1 MPLTKLQFKPGVNRE
16 TTSYTNDGG
25 WFDCDKVRF
34 RFGLPEKIGGWTKLS
49 GSSFLGTCRALHPWV
64 TLAGTSLLGV
74 GTHLKYY
81 INEGGGY
88 NDITPIRQT
97 TTPGDITFSV
107 PLTTLS
113 QSRDADDVTIKLTSA
128 SGFPSSGFI
137 KIGSEEIFYAGI
149 SGANLV
155 NCLRGQKG
163 TTAASHSSGATVSCA
178 TITVTDTDHN
188 ALENDFVTFTNCVT
202 LGGNITADVLNQE
215 YQIQTVL
222 TANTYTV
229 NTRTAGTTL
238 SSITVSGQIDDTL
251 VYGNSSDTGTGTFT
265 DSTVDTTNGDATVT
279 MNDTSALVLNAPI
292 SGTGI
297 PSGAIVLSLTD
308 ATTFEMSANATASN
322 TNITMTVN
330 TCTAAYQINTGLDTT
345 VSGTGWG
352 AGTWGRGAWG
362 SASSLTAGG
371 STLRIWSHDNFGEDL
386 IINVRDSGIYYWDAT
401 NTVSARAVELKDLVG
416 ANSSTPTVAKQV
428 LVSDRDRHVI
438 AFGCDSEFSTEQ
450 DPLLIRFSAQ
460 ESITDWEATAT
471 NDAGDLRL
479 GTGSE
484 IIAATETRQQI
495 LVWTDVSLHAMQYLG
510 PPFTFGISLISENI
524 TINGPLSVIAVDD
537 TVYWMGAEEFY
548 VYTGSVQRLPCT
560 IRDYIFN
567 DFNSDQA
574 EKVTASINSS
584 FGEIWWF
591 YPSQFSQEND
601 RYAVYNY
608 QQQIWY
614 YGTLPRTCWIDR
626 GVSTEPIAAGD
637 DGYLYLQEF
646 GLDDGSTS
654 PVSPITSYIESSQM
668 DLGDGEQFSFI
679 RRMIPDLTFRDSSAA
694 VPVVEFT
701 LKTRLA
707 PGGPY
712 TQTQTGS
719 VVKFNFPASDGYSS
733 DFTEQVHLRLRG
745 RSFALRV
752 ESDISG
758 VAWRLGSPRIDVRP
772 DGRR

>member
-1 MPLTKLQFKPGVNRE
+1 MPLTKLQFRPGVNRE
-16 TTSYTNDGG
+16 TTSYTNEGG

-34 RFGLPEKIGGWTKLS
+34 RFGLPEKIGGWEKRS

-64 TLAGTSLLGV
+64 LLSGTSLVGV

-81 INEGGGY
+81 INEGGAY

-97 TTPGDITFSV
+97 TTPGDITFSI
-107 PLTTLS
+107 PNNTLS
-113 QSRDADDVTIKLTSA
+113 AGIAAADVTISLNST

-137 KIGSEEIFYAGI
+137 KINSEEIFYQGI
-149 SGANLV
+149 SGNNLIS
-155 NCLRGQKG
+155 CLRGQKG
-163 TTAASHSSGATVSCA
+163 TTAAAHSASAAVACA
-178 TITVTDTDHN
+178 TLTITDTDHN
-188 ALENDFVTFTNCVT
+188 AFENDFVTFTNCAT
-202 LGGNITADVLNQE
+202 LGGNMTADVLNQE
-215 YQIQTVL
+215 YQIQTIL

-229 NTRTAGTTL
+229 NARTAGTTL
-238 SSITVSGQIDDTL
+238 SSITDDGQINDTL
-251 VYGNSSDTGTGTFT
+251 VYGNTSDTGNGNFT
-265 DSTVDTTNGDATVT
+265 DSTVDTTSGDATVT
-279 MNDTSALVLNAPI
+279 MDDTSVLVVGAPI

-297 PSGAIVLSLTD
+297 PASTTVLSLTNS
-308 ATTFEMSANATASN
+308 TTFEMSANATATN

-352 AGTWGRGAWG
+352 AGSWGRGTWG
-362 SASSLTAGG
+362 SAASLTAGG
-371 STLRIWSHDNFGEDL
+371 TTLRIWSHDNFGEDL
-386 IINVRDSGIYYWDAT
+386 LINVRDGGIYYWDAT
-401 NTVSARAVELKDLVG
+401 TTVSARAVELKDLVG
-416 ANSSTPTVAKQV
+416 ATSSTPTVAKQV

-438 AFGCDSEFSTEQ
+438 AFGCDPETSTDQ
-450 DPLLIRFSAQ
+450 DPLLIRFSSQ
-460 ESITDWEATAT
+460 ESVVDWEATAT
-471 NDAGDLRL
+471 NDAGELRL

-484 IIAATETRQQI
+484 IVTAVETRQQI

-510 PPFTFGISLISENI
+510 PPFTFGINLISENI
-524 TINGPLSVIAVDD
+524 TINGPLSAIPVDD

-548 VYTGSVQRLPCT
+548 VYNGAVQRLPCT

-567 DFNSDQA
+567 DFNSGQA
-574 EKVTASINSS
+574 EKVTAAVNSS

-591 YPSQFSQEND
+591 YPSKFSEEND

-626 GVSTEPIAAGD
+626 GVNTQPIAASP
-637 DGYLYLQEF
+637 DGYLYLHEF

-654 PVSPITSYIESSQM
+654 PATAITSYIESSQI
-668 DLGDGEQFSFI
+668 DLAEGEQFSFI
-679 RRMIPDLTFRDSSAA
+679 RRIIPDLTFRDSTAPGPI
-694 VPVVEFT
+694 VDFT

-712 TQTQTGS
+712 RQSQTGS
-719 VVKFNFPASDGYSS
+719 VIQFRFPSSAEYSS
-733 DFTEQVHLRLRG
+733 DFTEQVHVRLRG

-752 ESDISG
+752 QSSETG
-758 VAWRLGSPRIDVRP
+758 VAWRLGSPRVDVRP